1 MIKES
6 WNLIGQEAHLAT
18 PYFNDYLYAQN
29 PTGSFPRYCW
39 SKNPAIWL
47 DERQNWS
54 HLTEVSS
61 LRWYHFL
68 MTNFLQKKKTLSIDS
83 FQWNYWSKNSPIWL
97 NERLNWPNPSKNRS
111 LRCYLRLMIIFMQKI
126 QDINWFLSD
135 ILIIKEYCN
144 LPGQETQLATH
155 TEQW

>member
-68 MTNFLQKKKTLSIDS
+68 MTNFLQKKK
-83 FQWNYWSKNSPIWL
+83 P
-97 NERLNWPNPSKNRS
+97 
-111 LRCYLRLMIIFMQKI
+111 
-126 QDINWFLSD
+126 INWFFPMEL
-135 ILIIKEYCN
+135 LIKKFSN
-144 LPGQETQLATH
+144 LTEWEAQLAKSK
-155 TEQW
+155 QKS